1 MQHDCIKDTATTKNE
16 FGLKIAIDPSIL
28 CCKVEGDLD
37 SNDVL
42 PSSDE
47 HFGNCQE
54 KNVQPND
61 HDSND
66 VLPSSDKKN
75 NLSIPAARSWYSGNC
90 QETNIQ
96 PNLYTLKQQ
105 GGCFYKNQMS
115 MSEKS
120 AASSRKRERK
130 KDGCSTDSKEV
141 SCDHIPSVCNEE
153 LKEIV

>member
-16 FGLKIAIDPSIL
+16 FGLNIAIDPSIL

-66 VLPSSDKKN
+66 VLPSSDKKITYQYQLQDHGTVVIVKRQIYSLIFTHLN
-75 NLSIPAARSWYSGNC
+75 SRVVVFIKIKCQCQRRAR
-90 QETNIQ
+90 QVVV
-96 PNLYTLKQQ
+96 
-105 GGCFYKNQMS
+105 
-115 MSEKS
+115 SEKE
-120 AASSRKRERK
+120 KRM
-130 KDGCSTDSKEV
+130 V
-141 SCDHIPSVCNEE
+141 VAQ
-153 LKEIV
+153 IVKRSHVTIYHQYATKN